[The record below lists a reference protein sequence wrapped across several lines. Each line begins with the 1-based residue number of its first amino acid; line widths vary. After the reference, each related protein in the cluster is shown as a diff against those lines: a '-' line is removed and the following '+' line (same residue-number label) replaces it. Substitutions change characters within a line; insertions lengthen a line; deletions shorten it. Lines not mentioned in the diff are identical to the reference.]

1 MESEKNRPS
10 SVEFI
15 LGKLLVLYKNPLNS
29 INILLLT
36 REVFYHDQN
45 TVSVVILM
53 LPDILL

>member
-1 MESEKNRPS
+1 MESEKNRHGT
-10 SVEFI
+10 VELI
-15 LGKLLVLYKNPLNS
+15 LGKLGNPPHS

-45 TVSVVILM
+45 TASVVMLM